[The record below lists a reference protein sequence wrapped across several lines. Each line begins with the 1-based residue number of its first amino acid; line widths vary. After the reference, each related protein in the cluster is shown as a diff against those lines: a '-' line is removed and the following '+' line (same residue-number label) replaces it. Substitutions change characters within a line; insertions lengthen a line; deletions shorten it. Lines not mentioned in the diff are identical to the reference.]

1 MTKTLII
8 FRHEVNTENVYCWN
22 GTWPVLVSGIE
33 GWNGNTVSK
42 QEDGSIGPPPLNEK
56 EEKVFKLLEG
66 NRNRIFQFKDRGRFE
81 IIQRI
86 KINVDDKN

>member
-8 FRHEVNTENVYCWN
+8 FCHEVNTENVYCWN
-22 GTWPVLVSGIE
+22 GEWPILILGTE

-42 QEDGSIGPPPLNEK
+42 QEDGTIGPAPLDQT
-56 EEKVFKLLEG
+56 EEKVFRILEG
-66 NRNRIFQFKDRGRFE
+66 NKNRVFQFKDRGRFT

-86 KINVDDKN
+86 KLEINDEN